1 MISYWE
7 RTALSA
13 FDLVIIGGGIVGNFT
28 ALEYARA
35 HPNAK
40 IAVLERGFF
49 PEGAS
54 TKNAGFACFGS
65 IAELEHDLE
74 TLGAEQT
81 VALVMQR
88 YEGLQKLR
96 STLGDAA
103 IGYEEVGGFEV
114 CFNTPDLDRIAFFN
128 DLLEPALGA
137 RPYSWVSAEGFGFS
151 PKVVGLIKNA
161 LEGTIH
167 TGKMMDAL
175 QRKVSESGIRYFTQS
190 PVSSIEDGPNGK
202 TVHIQ
207 SQHGTV
213 ALDAKQVA
221 LCTNAFT
228 KDFLPE
234 LDLNP
239 GRGMIVLTKPH
250 PAFDWKGSFHYHDG
264 YHYFR
269 SIDGRLLLG
278 GGRQLDLHGETTTE
292 PGINATIEAQL
303 LQDIQDFIAPG
314 IPLEVEQKW
323 SGVMAFGANKQPVVQ
338 RIDPHLVAG
347 VRLGGMGVAIGA
359 SVGAAVAELLERS

>member
-7 RTALSA
+7 REALSQY
-13 FDLVIIGGGIVGNFT
+13 DLVVIGGGIVGNFT
-28 ALEYARA
+28 ALEYAKA

-40 IAVLERGFF
+40 IAILERGFF

-74 TLGAEQT
+74 TLGPEQT
-81 VALVMQR
+81 VALIMQR
-88 YEGLQKLR
+88 FEGLQKLR
-96 STLGDAA
+96 NTLGDEA
-103 IGYEEVGGFEV
+103 IGYEEVGGFEI
-114 CFNTPDLDRIAFFN
+114 CFESPNLDRIEFFN

-151 PKVVGLIKNA
+151 EKVIGLIKNA

-175 QRKVSESGIRYFTQS
+175 QQKVSATGIRYFTQS
-190 PVSSIEDGPNGK
+190 PVSSIDNGPSGK
-202 TVHIQ
+202 TVHVQ
-207 SQHGTV
+207 SLNGTI
-213 ALDAKQVA
+213 ALEARQVA

-239 GRGMIVLTKPH
+239 GRGMIVITKPH
-250 PAFDWKGSFHYHDG
+250 PSFDWKGSFHYHEG

-269 SIDGRLLLG
+269 TIDGRLLLG
-278 GGRQLDLHGETTTE
+278 GGRQLDLQGETTTE
-292 PGINATIEAQL
+292 PGINTTIEAQL
-303 LQDIQDFIAPG
+303 LKDIQDFIAPG
-314 IPLEVEQKW
+314 VSLEIDQKW

-338 RIDPHLVAG
+338 RIDPHMVAG

-359 SVGAAVAELLERS
+359 SVGAAAAELLERS

>member
-7 RTALSA
+7 REALSQY
-13 FDLVIIGGGIVGNFT
+13 DLVVIGGGIVGNFA
-28 ALEYARA
+28 ALEYAKSR
-35 HPNAK
+35 PNAK
-40 IAVLERGFF
+40 IAILERGFF

-74 TLGAEQT
+74 TLGAKQT

-88 YEGLQKLR
+88 FDGLQKLR
-96 STLGDAA
+96 STLGDEA
-103 IGYEEVGGFEV
+103 IGYEEVGGFEI
-114 CFNTPDLDRIAFFN
+114 CFEAPNLDRIEFFN

-175 QRKVSESGIRYFTQS
+175 QRKVSATGIRYFTQS
-190 PVSSIEDGPNGK
+190 PVSRIENEPSGK
-202 TVHIQ
+202 TVFIQ
-207 SQHGTV
+207 RLHGTI
-213 ALDAKQVA
+213 ALEAHQVA

-228 KDFLPE
+228 RDFLPE

-239 GRGMIVLTKPH
+239 GRGMIVITKPH

-269 SIDGRLLLG
+269 TVDGRLLLG
-278 GGRQLDLHGETTTE
+278 GGRQLDLQGETTTE
-292 PGINATIEAQL
+292 PGINAAIEAQL
-303 LQDIQDFIAPG
+303 LKDIQDFIAPEV
-314 IPLEVEQKW
+314 PLEIDQKW
-323 SGVMAFGANKQPVVQ
+323 SGIMAFGANKQPVVQ
-338 RIDPHLVAG
+338 RIDLHMVAG
-347 VRLGGMGVAIGA
+347 IRLGGMGVAIGA
-359 SVGAAVAELLERS
+359 SVGAAVADLLERS

>member
-7 RTALSA
+7 REALSQY
-13 FDLVIIGGGIVGNFT
+13 DLVVIGGGIVGNFA
-28 ALEYARA
+28 ALEYAKS

-40 IAVLERGFF
+40 IAILERGFF

-74 TLGAEQT
+74 TLGAKQT

-88 YEGLQKLR
+88 FDGLQKLR
-96 STLGDAA
+96 STLGDEA
-103 IGYEEVGGFEV
+103 IGYEEVGGFEI
-114 CFNTPDLDRIAFFN
+114 CFETPNLDRVEFFN
-128 DLLEPALGA
+128 DLLESALGA

-175 QRKVSESGIRYFTQS
+175 QRKVSAAGIRYFTQS
-190 PVSSIEDGPNGK
+190 PVSRIENEPSGK
-202 TVHIQ
+202 TVFIQ
-207 SQHGTV
+207 SLHGTI
-213 ALDAKQVA
+213 ALEAHQVA

-228 KDFLPE
+228 RDFLPE

-239 GRGMIVLTKPH
+239 GRGMILLTKPH

-269 SIDGRLLLG
+269 TVDGRLLLG
-278 GGRQLDLHGETTTE
+278 GGRQLDLQGETTTE
-292 PGINATIEAQL
+292 PGINAAIEAQL
-303 LQDIQDFIAPG
+303 LKDIQDFIAPEV
-314 IPLEVEQKW
+314 PLEIDQKW
-323 SGVMAFGANKQPVVQ
+323 SGIMAFGANKQPVVQ
-338 RIDPHLVAG
+338 RIDLHMVAG
-347 VRLGGMGVAIGA
+347 IRLGGMGVAIGA
-359 SVGAAVAELLERS
+359 SVGAAVADLLERS

>member
-7 RTALSA
+7 REALSQ
-13 FDLVIIGGGIVGNFT
+13 FDLVVIGGGIVGNFT
-28 ALEYARA
+28 ALEYAKA
-35 HPNAK
+35 NPNAK
-40 IAVLERGFF
+40 IAILERGFF

-65 IAELEHDLE
+65 ISELEHDLE
-74 TLGAEQT
+74 TLGAKQT

-88 YEGLQKLR
+88 FDGLQKLR
-96 STLGDAA
+96 STLGDEA
-103 IGYEEVGGFEV
+103 IGYEEVGGFEI
-114 CFNTPDLDRIAFFN
+114 CFEAPNLDRIEFFN

-137 RPYSWVSAEGFGFS
+137 RPYSWVSGEGFGFS
-151 PKVVGLIKNA
+151 QEVVGLIKNG

-175 QRKVSESGIRYFTQS
+175 QRKVSAAGIRYFTQS
-190 PVSSIEDGPNGK
+190 PVSRIENGPIGK
-202 TVHIQ
+202 TVFIQ
-207 SQHGTV
+207 SLHGTI
-213 ALDAKQVA
+213 ALEAHQVA

-228 KDFLPE
+228 RDFLPE

-239 GRGMIVLTKPH
+239 GRGMILLTKPH

-269 SIDGRLLLG
+269 TVDGRLLLG
-278 GGRQLDLHGETTTE
+278 GGRQLDLQGETTTD
-292 PGINATIEAQL
+292 PGINGRIEAQL
-303 LQDIQDFIAPG
+303 LEDLQNFIAPG
-314 IPLEVEQKW
+314 IPLEIDQKW

-338 RIDPHLVAG
+338 RIDSHLVAG

-359 SVGAAVAELLERS
+359 SVGTAVAELLRS

>member
-7 RTALSA
+7 REALSQ
-13 FDLVIIGGGIVGNFT
+13 FDLVVIGGGIVGNFT
-28 ALEYARA
+28 ALEYAKA
-35 HPNAK
+35 NPNAK
-40 IAVLERGFF
+40 IAILERGFF

-65 IAELEHDLE
+65 ISELEHDLE
-74 TLGAEQT
+74 TLGAKQT

-88 YEGLQKLR
+88 FDGLQKLR
-96 STLGDAA
+96 STLGDEA
-103 IGYEEVGGFEV
+103 IGYEKVGGFEI
-114 CFNTPDLDRIAFFN
+114 CFEAPNLDRIEFFN

-175 QRKVSESGIRYFTQS
+175 QRKVSAAGIRYFTQS
-190 PVSSIEDGPNGK
+190 PVSRIENEPSGK
-202 TVHIQ
+202 TVFIQ
-207 SQHGTV
+207 RLHGTI
-213 ALDAKQVA
+213 ALEAHQVA

-228 KDFLPE
+228 RDFLPE

-239 GRGMIVLTKPH
+239 GRGMIVITKPH

-269 SIDGRLLLG
+269 TVDGRLLLG
-278 GGRQLDLHGETTTE
+278 GGRQLDLQGETTTE
-292 PGINATIEAQL
+292 PGINAAIEAQL
-303 LQDIQDFIAPG
+303 LKDIQDFIAPEV
-314 IPLEVEQKW
+314 PLEIDQKW
-323 SGVMAFGANKQPVVQ
+323 SGIMAFGANKQPVVQ
-338 RIDPHLVAG
+338 RIDLHMVAG
-347 VRLGGMGVAIGA
+347 IRLGGMGVAIGA
-359 SVGAAVAELLERS
+359 SVGAAVADLLERS